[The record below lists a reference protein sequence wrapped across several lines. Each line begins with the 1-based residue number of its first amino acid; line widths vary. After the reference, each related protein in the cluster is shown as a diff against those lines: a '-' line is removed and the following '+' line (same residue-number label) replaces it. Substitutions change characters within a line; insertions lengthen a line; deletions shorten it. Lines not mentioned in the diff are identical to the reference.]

1 MSEIVA
7 FEAATAIA
15 ADPAHAVPTVQERI
29 SFWLENARPNTGAA
43 YAGDLERFATW
54 LGEVGIGAGFAR
66 LLSMPRSLALHT
78 LERYQTHLKAQ
89 GRAPATINRAV
100 SAINAALKE
109 AAKAEVGPGVLPV
122 KSLKVRAYRDTK
134 GPGLAKTTRLLDA
147 IDAGD
152 SPSAKRD
159 RAIVLLMAQRGLRR
173 AEVAALQVADVDLA
187 GARIRVRRKGADE
200 ADWLAICAATAEAV
214 GAWLAVRA
222 TMAGPRVDALFIV
235 ATNRKR
241 GAAMTGDSIYRM
253 LRARG
258 REIGEHIR
266 PHGLRHGAITELIQ
280 RSNGNVAMAQA
291 FAGHANPSTTTRYID
306 NLNDLAGQG
315 VRLLSNVF

>member
-1 MSEIVA
+1 MSQLLVA
-7 FEAATAIA
+7 NTSAVLVQ
-15 ADPAHAVPTVQERI
+15 AVPTVQERI
-29 SFWLENARPNTGAA
+29 AYWLAHARPNTGAA
-43 YAGDLERFATW
+43 YAGDLGRFASW
-54 LGEVGIGAGFAR
+54 LGEKSLGSALT
-66 LLSMPRSLALHT
+66 LLLTMSRSVALHT
-78 LERYQTHLKAQ
+78 LERYQTHLKEQ
-89 GRAPATINRAV
+89 GRAPATINRAI

-134 GPGLAKTTRLLDA
+134 GPGLAKTSRLLHA
-147 IDAGD
+147 IEISRGPTAQ
-152 SPSAKRD
+152 RD
-159 RAIVLLMAQRGLRR
+159 RAIVLLLAQRGLRR
-173 AEVAALQVADVDLA
+173 AEVARLSIGDIDLA
-187 GARIRVRRKGADE
+187 GARIRVHRKGADE
-200 ADWLAICAATAEAV
+200 ADWLAICSSTVVALS
-214 GAWLAVRA
+214 AWLSVRQELA
-222 TMAGPRVDALFIV
+222 APGVCALFVV

-241 GAAMTGDSIYRM
+241 GAAMTGDSVYRM
-253 LRARG
+253 LAARG
-258 REIGEHIR
+258 RQIGAHIR